1 MEKRVVVAWK
11 PNFLLRLLSL
21 INDSYNVA
29 WIAHQGAFANE
40 HKNIHPCRKKTSYQV
55 FQHFSCSV
63 LHLEKKTFQTLFHRC
78 CKQGKVE
85 NLKFAFAMR
94 IVSSDFKMWHVT
106 NWDWCEMQFFYHATT
121 PHVCCVISFETVGG
135 ISFYH
140 LDTILWSDME
150 NNYAKK
156 KVHHGSKVD
165 KCSVLD

>member
-63 LHLEKKTFQTLFHRC
+63 LHLEKKPSKLCFTVPANRGRWRIKVCICDENRVFWFQNVTCHKLR
-78 CKQGKVE
+78 
-85 NLKFAFAMR
+85 L
-94 IVSSDFKMWHVT
+94 MWNAV
-106 NWDWCEMQFFYHATT
+106 FYHATT

-135 ISFYH
+135 IFLSFRHY
-140 LDTILWSDME
+140 ILWSDME